1 MAVHR
6 HQPVLLAGALA
17 LAVLAACGGG
27 GGGDGTGL
35 TSLTGGTD
43 SNGSTGS
50 TTSAAVVDKYVG
62 TWVLCRPTG
71 SMGSER
77 EDLTLV
83 KASDT
88 MVDFSSTNTAFATTD
103 CSGAQT
109 GSQTD
114 SGTATFVG
122 SEALGTDT
130 VDKIDIVQNG
140 TPSKQVVV
148 IRADGKF
155 YSGVDV
161 SSGGPVDANGY
172 PTTLEADGST
182 KA

>member
-6 HQPVLLAGALA
+6 FHLALLAGAA
-17 LAVLAACGGG
+17 TLAVLAACGGG
-27 GGGDGTGL
+27 GGGGDGTTLGGS
-35 TSLTGGTD
+35 TDGSTGGTTA
-43 SNGSTGS
+43 S
-50 TTSAAVVDKYVG
+50 AVVDKYVG
-62 TWVLCRPTG
+62 TWVLCRGTG

-88 MVDFSSTNTAFATTD
+88 TVNFSSTDAGYASTD
-103 CSGAQT
+103 CSGAVT
-109 GSQTD
+109 TSQTD
-114 SGTATFVG
+114 TGTATFVG
-122 SEALGTDT
+122 SETLGADT

-140 TPSKQVVV
+140 STIRQVIV

-155 YSGVDV
+155 YSGVDAG
-161 SSGGPVDANGY
+161 SGGPVDANGY
-172 PTTLEADGST
+172 PTTLETEGSA